1 MEKEEFQKKYNDSFI
16 HCVNEAQVNEV
27 FSICNF
33 MGLTYYK
40 SAKRLGVIIGVMKVK
55 SPLFHVEQF
64 VNDFHTGIKEDKKE
78 ESIFQ
83 KGTRIMYTIEDSNGN
98 TYAVTRLSERVYESK
113 EHNTLFVTSEEG
125 VVTGVY
131 KEK

>member
-16 HCVNEAQVNEV
+16 HCVKKAQINEV
-27 FSICNF
+27 FNICALT
-33 MGLTYYK
+33 GLTCYK
-40 SAKRLGVIIGVMKVK
+40 SAKRLGVVIGVMKVK

-64 VNDFHTGIKEDKKE
+64 INDFYTGTKEDKE
-78 ESIFQ
+78 EEPTFK
-83 KGTRIMYTIEDSNGN
+83 KGTRIMYTIEDQEG
-98 TYAVTRLSERVYESK
+98 TRHEVTRLSDRVYESK

-125 VVTGVY
+125 IVTGVY